1 MPVVLIKLVKNA
13 LTAEQKQLMLHR
25 VTDAVVSVEG
35 EALRPGV
42 SVLLEESVNDGEWS
56 VGGNMLTIEAMNRM
70 RRGES
75 PWPDTAQE

>member
-13 LTAEQKQLMLHR
+13 LSAEQKQLMLRR

-70 RRGES
+70 RRGEN
-75 PWPDTAQE
+75 PWPDSKHE